1 VRKSQKHLR
10 EMSSKDE
17 NSRTLG
23 GRLDSLTKFL
33 DGSWESTDES
43 MVVSW
48 DVVPLGWT
56 IWGAR
61 SWAWDTFGFASVK
74 FKMESSSCF
83 ESLRGKC

>member
-1 VRKSQKHLR
+1 MFFDGRLRVKEARFEGMSNLVVNPNLDWCEKHSDDWRSGRWRKSQKHLR

-43 MVVSW
+43 MVVS
-48 DVVPLGWT
+48 
-56 IWGAR
+56 
-61 SWAWDTFGFASVK
+61 
-74 FKMESSSCF
+74 
-83 ESLRGKC
+83 